1 MHVNVDKFKKD
12 PVQFLMANMINAVC
26 VDAKKA
32 GIKVKPKG
40 TKVAEGVVLN
50 DRFTVIYKV
59 SAMTANSD
67 ITYVVQ
73 DQKNPKDVK
82 KFDGSLQVID
92 YVKKAAEQ
100 KPAQQQTQQSQQQPQ
115 TQKTES
121 KELESAL
128 QLLKE
133 AGYGYVMENVDQS
146 LENYIDNSTELSDD
160 EKARSEYIENVSE
173 LILKASKRILYRT
186 KVNVVN
192 DIADLV
198 AQKMKKRWGD
208 TDNL

>member
-50 DRFTVIYKV
+50 DRFTVFYKV

-67 ITYVVQ
+67 ISYVVQ

-82 KFDGSLQVID
+82 KFDGSQQVID
-92 YVKKAAEQ
+92 YVKKAGND
-100 KPAQQQTQQSQQQPQ
+100 QQTQQNQQ
-115 TQKTES
+115 TKTES
-121 KELESAL
+121 QSLESAL
-128 QLLKE
+128 SLLKE
-133 AGYGYVMENVDQS
+133 CGY
-146 LENYIDNSTELSDD
+146 YIAE
-160 EKARSEYIENVSE
+160 
-173 LILKASKRILYRT
+173 
-186 KVNVVN
+186 
-192 DIADLV
+192 
-198 AQKMKKRWGD
+198 
-208 TDNL
+208 

>member
-12 PVQFLMANMINAVC
+12 PVQFLIANMINAVC

-40 TKVAEGVVLN
+40 TKVSEGVVLN

-59 SAMTANSD
+59 SAMTANND
-67 ITYVVQ
+67 ISYVVQ

-92 YVKKAAEQ
+92 YVKKAAAQ
-100 KPAQQQTQQSQQQPQ
+100 KPAQQQGQQTQQSQQQTQ

-121 KELESAL
+121 KKLESAL

-133 AGYGYVMENVDQS
+133 AGIYAV
-146 LENYIDNSTELSDD
+146 
-160 EKARSEYIENVSE
+160 K
-173 LILKASKRILYRT
+173 
-186 KVNVVN
+186 
-192 DIADLV
+192 
-198 AQKMKKRWGD
+198 
-208 TDNL
+208 

>member
-1 MHVNVDKFKKD
+1 MHVNVDKYKKD
-12 PVQFLMANMINAVC
+12 PAQFLMANMINAVC
-26 VDAKKA
+26 VDAKRA

-59 SAMTANSD
+59 SAMTASSD
-67 ITYVVQ
+67 ISYVVQ

-100 KPAQQQTQQSQQQPQ
+100 KPAQQQGQQTQQSQQQPQ

-121 KELESAL
+121 QELESAL

-133 AGYGYVMENVDQS
+133 AGIYA
-146 LENYIDNSTELSDD
+146 I
-160 EKARSEYIENVSE
+160 K
-173 LILKASKRILYRT
+173 
-186 KVNVVN
+186 
-192 DIADLV
+192 
-198 AQKMKKRWGD
+198 
-208 TDNL
+208 

>member
-26 VDAKKA
+26 VDAKRA

-50 DRFTVIYKV
+50 DRFTVFYKV
-59 SAMTANSD
+59 SAMTANGD
-67 ITYVVQ
+67 ISYVVQ

-100 KPAQQQTQQSQQQPQ
+100 KPAQQQGQQTQ

-121 KELESAL
+121 EELKSAL

-133 AGYGYVMENVDQS
+133 AGIYAV
-146 LENYIDNSTELSDD
+146 
-160 EKARSEYIENVSE
+160 K
-173 LILKASKRILYRT
+173 
-186 KVNVVN
+186 
-192 DIADLV
+192 
-198 AQKMKKRWGD
+198 
-208 TDNL
+208 